1 MESTDVRDELDYILQ
16 PDITQ
21 QEGFP
26 EKSESESI
34 ILFFLLFF
42 KIIFPFH
49 QFLPKPG
56 ISHFLI

>member
-34 ILFFLLFF
+34 ILFFL

>member
-34 ILFFLLFF
+34 ILFFFFFLKLFSPF
-42 KIIFPFH
+42 TNSFQNQEFHIF
-49 QFLPKPG
+49 
-56 ISHFLI
+56 